1 MSASSI
7 PRIPH
12 RPAIIFLTGLSGAGK
27 STMANGLAGDLKSRG
42 LLTTVVDGDVLRTGL
57 SSNLGFSEEDRREN
71 IRRASE
77 LALHLADLGAVVI
90 VALIS
95 PFRADRAAAADRAKA
110 KGIPF
115 AEVFVNAPLAVCE
128 KRDPK
133 HLYKRARAG
142 QIPSFTGIDSPYE
155 APTQPT
161 LELRTDLESIETS
174 LSRLISLV
182 FALTENSSGA
192 A

>member
-1 MSASSI
+1 
-7 PRIPH
+7 
-12 RPAIIFLTGLSGAGK
+12 
-27 STMANGLAGDLKSRG
+27 MANGLAGDLKSRG

-95 PFRADRAAAADRAKA
+95 PFRADRAAAADRSKA

>member
-1 MSASSI
+1 MK
-7 PRIPH
+7 PVRKPLLV
-12 RPAIIFLTGLSGAGK
+12 PSG
-27 STMANGLAGDLKSRG
+27 
-42 LLTTVVDGDVLRTGL
+42 VVK
-57 SSNLGFSEEDRREN
+57 
-71 IRRASE
+71 
-77 LALHLADLGAVVI
+77 
-90 VALIS
+90 
-95 PFRADRAAAADRAKA
+95 AAASTGYPFILLILLD
-110 KGIPF
+110 GIPF

>member
-1 MSASSI
+1 MQHATA
-7 PRIPH
+7 PRISH
-12 RPAIIFLTGLSGAGK
+12 RPAIVFLTGLSGSGK
-27 STMANGLAGDLKSRG
+27 STLATGLAAELKDRG

-57 SSNLGFSEEDRREN
+57 SSNLGFSEADRREN

-77 LALHLADLGAVVI
+77 LSLHLADVGAVVI

-95 PFRADRAAAADRAKA
+95 PFQVDRAAAADRAKA
-110 KGIPF
+110 KGITF
-115 AEVFVNAPLAVCE
+115 AEVFVNAPLAICE

-155 APTQPT
+155 APTHPT
-161 LELRTDLESIETS
+161 LELRTDLEPVEASLARLTS
-174 LSRLISLV
+174 LVVSLAV
-182 FALTENSSGA
+182 GP
-192 A
+192 